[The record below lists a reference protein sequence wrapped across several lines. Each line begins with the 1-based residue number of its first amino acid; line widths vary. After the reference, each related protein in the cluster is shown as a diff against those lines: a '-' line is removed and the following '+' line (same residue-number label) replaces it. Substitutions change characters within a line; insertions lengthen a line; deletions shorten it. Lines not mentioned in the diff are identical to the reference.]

1 MNNDQIQKNVKR
13 GYADI
18 VRRNTKKSFLPSI
31 FQCCDPK
38 GMATDIGKKIGYSEE
53 ELKSVPQDANLGIG
67 CGNPTALA
75 SIQKGETILDLGSGA
90 GFDCF
95 LASRA
100 TGATGH
106 VIGVDIT
113 PEMVAQAKKNA
124 AKGNYQNVTFKVG
137 EIENLPVESN
147 TIDLIISNCVIN
159 LSNQK
164 DQVFREAFRVAKPNG
179 RIMISDIILL
189 HDLPDYVKNSVAG
202 HIACLAG
209 AVRMED
215 YIRAITQ
222 AGFTGVRIDKQAPFP
237 IELMLSD
244 PIAQQIVN
252 DNNLTQKEIEDIA
265 QSIVSVSVSAQKN
278 SPLPLHSFVLQEDVE
293 HEHPEGQR
301 EHQ

>member
-1 MNNDQIQKNVKR
+1 MNNEQILNNVKS

-18 VRRNTKKSFLPSI
+18 VKRNTKKSFLPNI

-38 GMATDIGKKIGYSEE
+38 EISIDIGKKIGYSEE
-53 ELKSVPQDANLGIG
+53 ELKNVPEDANLGIG

-95 LASRA
+95 LASRE
-100 TGATGH
+100 TGETGK
-106 VIGVDIT
+106 VVGVDIT

-124 AKGNYQNVTFKVG
+124 EKGNYKNIDFKVG

-164 DQVFREAFRVAKPNG
+164 EQVFKEAFRVAKPKG
-179 RIMISDIILL
+179 RMMISDIILL
-189 HDLPDYVKNSVAG
+189 NDLPDYVKNSVEA

-209 AVRMED
+209 AVRKEN
-215 YIRAITQ
+215 YINAITK
-222 AGFTGVRIDKQAPFP
+222 AGFKDISIDKQAPFP
-237 IELMLSD
+237 LELMLND
-244 PIAQQIVN
+244 PIAENIVRE
-252 DNNLTQKEIEDIA
+252 NNLTEKEIKDIA
-265 QSIVSVSVSAQKN
+265 NSIASISISANKA
-278 SPLPLHSFVLQEDVE
+278 
-293 HEHPEGQR
+293 
-301 EHQ
+301 

>member
-1 MNNDQIQKNVKR
+1 MNNEQIQKNVKS

-18 VRRNTKKSFLPSI
+18 VKRNTKKSFLPNI

-38 GMATDIGKKIGYSEE
+38 EIATDIGKKIGYSEE
-53 ELKSVPQDANLGIG
+53 ELKNVPEDANLGIG

-75 SIQKGETILDLGSGA
+75 SIKKGETILDLGSGA

-95 LASRA
+95 LASRE
-100 TGATGH
+100 TGETGK

-124 AKGNYQNVTFKVG
+124 EKGNYKNVEFKVG

-147 TIDLIISNCVIN
+147 SIDLIISNCVIN

-164 DQVFREAFRVAKPNG
+164 EQVFNEAFRVAKPNG

-189 HDLPDYVKNSVAG
+189 NDLPDYVKNSVEG

-209 AVRMED
+209 AVRKED
-215 YIRAITQ
+215 YINAITK
-222 AGFTGVRIDKQAPFP
+222 AGFTEISIDKQAPFP
-237 IELMLSD
+237 IELMLND
-244 PIAQQIVN
+244 PIAEKIVRE
-252 DNNLTQKEIEDIA
+252 NNLTEKEIKDIA
-265 QSIVSVSVSAQKN
+265 NSIASISIRAKKS
-278 SPLPLHSFVLQEDVE
+278 
-293 HEHPEGQR
+293 
-301 EHQ
+301 